1 MVWEV
6 DEFDK
11 TVKMS
16 TYLVAYVISDFETIS
31 GTSDKNILVEITA
44 RPDAIKN
51 SEGNYSLDETKKTID
66 FFVDYL
72 ETDYPLPKI
81 SNYLPMKKII

>member
-6 DEFDK
+6 DEYDK

-31 GTSDKNILVEITA
+31 GFSGKSIQVEITA

-66 FFVDYL
+66 FFVDYF
-72 ETDYPLPKI
+72 ETEYPLPKI
-81 SNYLPMKKII
+81 SNIKTDKKN